1 MHWYLDKIPVYDN
14 NDQAV
19 FVLLG
24 DAGREQTGKHAS
36 GLVDKYFEAN
46 GDLGPD
52 HEMPACPT
60 SFDRHHWVR
69 PSKTGDLADE
79 ENASTSTVTKHREEN
94 VRLDKIP
101 VYDNNDQDMFV
112 LLGDA
117 GRELT
122 GKHASRLVDKY
133 FEANGDLGPD
143 HEMPACPTSFDR
155 HHWSNT

>member
-24 DAGREQTGKHAS
+24 DAGRELTGKHAS

-60 SFDRHHWVR
+60 SFDRHHW
-69 PSKTGDLADE
+69 
-79 ENASTSTVTKHREEN
+79 
-94 VRLDKIP
+94 
-101 VYDNNDQDMFV
+101 
-112 LLGDA
+112 
-117 GRELT
+117 
-122 GKHASRLVDKY
+122 
-133 FEANGDLGPD
+133 
-143 HEMPACPTSFDR
+143 
-155 HHWSNT
+155 SNT

>member
-1 MHWYLDKIPVYDN
+1 MDPCLQLNVIISVFIDKDFNPQSTTPIIPVYDN

-24 DAGREQTGKHAS
+24 DAGRELTGKHAS

-60 SFDRHHWVR
+60 
-69 PSKTGDLADE
+69 
-79 ENASTSTVTKHREEN
+79 N
-94 VRLDKIP
+94 
-101 VYDNNDQDMFV
+101 
-112 LLGDA
+112 
-117 GRELT
+117 
-122 GKHASRLVDKY
+122 
-133 FEANGDLGPD
+133 
-143 HEMPACPTSFDR
+143 FDR